1 MKRRIAAFFILSIIA
16 LWLDF
21 TFLRSPLEPEQ
32 VRVPT
37 VGSPLPD
44 DVAAGLDARG
54 WPEYVGK
61 GLGLWV
67 SVARQELIGIEDS
80 CVQFI
85 YRCSTAARGTGNRE
99 NSYQT
104 PLDWH
109 EITERIGD
117 GLPAGAILNERKYTG
132 KVWTPDSPTTKD
144 LVLTRI
150 LWLSGLEPGLNK
162 GSGIDSHARYI
173 YIHGTPAEDKLG
185 TPASWGCVRLS
196 NRDVIDL
203 FERVPTGTRV
213 LITEW

>member
-16 LWLDF
+16 LWLDC
-21 TFLRSPLEPEQ
+21 TFLRSPPQSEP
-32 VRVPT
+32 VRVPV

-44 DVAAGLDARG
+44 DMAARLDAAG
-54 WPEYVGK
+54 WPEFVGQ

-67 SVARQELIGIEDS
+67 TVARQELIGIEDS
-80 CVQFI
+80 HVQFV
-85 YRCSTAARGTGNRE
+85 YRCSTAARGTGNKE

-104 PLDWH
+104 PLGWH

-117 GLPAGAILNERKYTG
+117 GLPQGAIFNERKYTG

-150 LWLSGLEPGLNK
+150 LWLNGLEPGLNK
-162 GSGIDSHARYI
+162 GPGIDSHARYI
-173 YIHGTPAEDKLG
+173 YIHGTPAEEKLG

-203 FERVPTGTRV
+203 FERIPSGTRV

>member
-16 LWLDF
+16 LWLDC
-21 TFLRSPLEPEQ
+21 TIRRSPPKSEP
-32 VRVPT
+32 VRVPV
-37 VGSPLPD
+37 VGSALPD
-44 DVAAGLDARG
+44 DMAAGLEAAG
-54 WPEYVGK
+54 WPQYVGK
-61 GLGLWV
+61 DLGLWV

-80 CVQFI
+80 CVQFV
-85 YRCSTAARGTGNRE
+85 YRCSTAARGTGNKE

-104 PLDWH
+104 PLGWH

-117 GLPAGAILNERKYTG
+117 GLPQGAIYNERKYTG

-150 LWLSGLEPGLNK
+150 LWLSGLEPGVNK
-162 GSGIDSHARYI
+162 GPGIDSHARYI
-173 YIHGTPAEDKLG
+173 YIHATPAEEKLG

-196 NRDVIDL
+196 NRDVIEL
-203 FERVPTGTRV
+203 FERTPIGTRV

>member
-1 MKRRIAAFFILSIIA
+1 MKRRIAAFLILSIIA

-21 TFLRSPLEPEQ
+21 MFLRSPPEPES

-37 VGSPLPD
+37 VGSHLSD
-44 DVAAGLDARG
+44 DMTTGLDAAG

-67 SVARQELIGIEDS
+67 SVARQELVGIKDS
-80 CVQFI
+80 RVQFV
-85 YRCSTAARGTGNRE
+85 YHCSTAARGTGNKE

-104 PLDWH
+104 PLGWH

-117 GLPAGAILNERKYTG
+117 GLPAGAIFNERKYTG
-132 KVWTPDSPTTKD
+132 RVWIPDSPTTRD

-162 GSGIDSHARYI
+162 GPGIDSHARYI
-173 YIHGTPAEDKLG
+173 YIHGTPAEERLG
-185 TPASWGCVRLS
+185 TRASWGCVRLS

-203 FERVPTGTRV
+203 FEWTPTGTRV

>member
-1 MKRRIAAFFILSIIA
+1 MKRRIAAFFIVSIIA

-21 TFLRSPLEPEQ
+21 TFLRSPPEPEP

-37 VGSPLPD
+37 VGFPLPID
-44 DVAAGLDARG
+44 MATALDAAG
-54 WPEYVGK
+54 WPDYAGK
-61 GLGLWV
+61 SLGLWV
-67 SVARQELIGIEDS
+67 SVARQELIGMEDS
-80 CVQFI
+80 CVQFV
-85 YRCSTAARGTGNRE
+85 YRCSTAARGTGNKE

-104 PLDWH
+104 PLGWH
-109 EITERIGD
+109 EIAERIGD
-117 GLPAGAILNERKYTG
+117 GLPRGSIFNERKYTG

-150 LWLSGLEPGLNK
+150 LWLSGLEPGVNK
-162 GSGIDSHARYI
+162 GPGIDSHARYI
-173 YIHGTPAEDKLG
+173 YIHGTPAEEKLG

-203 FERVPTGTRV
+203 FERVPSGTRV